1 MAELTSLKDLGF
13 DFPKADKY
21 ALPMVNT
28 VAESVFLKEQR
39 LQEEAVENTRITDM
53 FNTAYSENFSVNSLA
68 DGIEK
73 ARIDRGTPIT
83 TFTPELVKQ
92 LTDGLSIPSSLHVI
106 EEAKTYG
113 YHHAMK
119 TREFNLQTEKNLKKL
134 EAGGWKG
141 TVANIFSVMF
151 DPAEWAV
158 IAGTTAAASAAFTP
172 AGGAGVAT
180 AGTMRQFYK
189 GKKAFFIGAGLGA
202 SESAAFEA
210 IRANVK
216 YNVDL
221 NDVLIAG
228 GLGATIGGGLNLAAN
243 GWRKAGQRALIQN
256 KLLKGIELTDSEKA
270 FDEAFGVKKLTAD
283 IIQRE
288 LTGES
293 FKHSSVGT
301 TPVPQV
307 EGDLPEIAGWGM
319 LGLRKLISVNY
330 RLGTSPLQGARHLA
344 RALLLNPV
352 GYKKSDL
359 ATNPES
365 ASEIAEALQ
374 AQFRVKHATL
384 LRHQQQRWVKETGLT
399 ADDFNIAVARYV
411 RGIDTDVTDGV
422 KLVGENIRKLQ
433 NGLAELAVEAD
444 VTGFAKDLLGKNP
457 FYMSRIFNDDKI
469 RLVRDEF
476 DDLAIQDLVE
486 TAIRKEQPNIEAS
499 VEKYLRGK
507 GRKKIGQKEVDGY
520 IKRLAAAYTRSI
532 TDPSLKITGTG
543 GANEMALAD
552 IETLLRAEFRD
563 DITDDA
569 IEIIS
574 DILTQT
580 KTRKAHKR
588 SRKRVALDES
598 TVIQVANKNG
608 EIKSLAFTD
617 LLEENADQLFNSYIF
632 QMSGAIGLAR
642 NGIDTN
648 KAGTSFK
655 DFKDRLALE
664 ATDKNVKD
672 GVLEES
678 INALDFVYDGL
689 TRRLGNRE
697 ETKTMQDL
705 GVAWRAY
712 SFAVNMGMSG
722 MSALMELSNVM
733 FEASFMTLLKG
744 VPEYRKLVKTLSDP
758 NAPQDI
764 IDELVYAIGM
774 GDEVSLG
781 LWNNV
786 TRFDTEDIGATI
798 SSEVGGMYNK
808 KGSSLSQLRGKVG
821 EGAEDL
827 AYGSQKFVA
836 YWSGLTGVTQ
846 TLRRLSMLNFTNE
859 IALAAGKGKIP
870 FSAIKRQQL
879 GLTDEM
885 AIKIRDTMNSDK
897 VIKNP
902 NGTVKKLNI
911 KEWDADVREAF
922 SAIGFKDARLNVQE
936 TNIGSVNKF
945 MKSTQIG
952 KTLLQFMSFTLA
964 SLEQQTMRFGV
975 RAVSGDAGAVTK
987 ILTSAAIMGSLMY
1000 MARVHLNAAGRSD
1013 KEEYIKERMKN
1024 ENIALGALQQIGAFS
1039 IFSYISQITTGA
1051 MHGNTYAITPPVF
1064 SLGQSVLSSGNA
1076 IWEGLVEDD
1085 QDMTETEWRSF
1096 LRLAPASSLY
1106 GVRQILNGMAADF
1119 SR

>member
-13 DFPKADKY
+13 DFPTADKY
-21 ALPMVNT
+21 ALPMVST

-39 LQEEAVENTRITDM
+39 LQEEAVENTRIIDM
-53 FNTAYSENFSVNSLA
+53 FNTAYSENFSVSALA

-83 TFTPELVKQ
+83 NFTPELVKE
-92 LTDGLSIPSSLHVI
+92 LTDGLSIPASLHVI

-119 TREFNLQTEKNLKKL
+119 TKEFNLQTEKNLKRL

-141 TVANIFSVMF
+141 TLANVFSVMF

-158 IAGTTAAASAAFTP
+158 IAGTTAAASATFTP

-180 AGTMRQFYK
+180 VGAMRQFYK

-202 SESAAFEA
+202 AESSAFEA

-216 YNVDL
+216 YNTDL

-243 GWRKAGQRALIQN
+243 GWRKAGQRAMIQN
-256 KLLKGIELTDSEKA
+256 KLLQGIELTDSEKA

-307 EGDLPEIAGWGM
+307 EGDLPEIAGWSM
-319 LGLRKLISVNY
+319 FGLRKLISVNF

-399 ADDFNIAVARYV
+399 VEDFNIAVSRYV
-411 RGIDTDVTDGV
+411 RNIDTDVTDGV
-422 KLVGENIRKLQ
+422 KLVGENIRRLQTKLS
-433 NGLAELAVEAD
+433 ELAVEAD
-444 VTGFAKDLLGKNP
+444 VTGFTKDLLGKNP

-486 TAIRKEQPNIEAS
+486 TAIRKEQPNIEVS

-507 GRKKIGQKEVDGY
+507 GRKKIGQEEVNGY

-552 IETLLRAEFRD
+552 IEKLLKAEFD

-608 EIKSLAFTD
+608 EIKPLAFTD

-648 KAGTSFK
+648 KAGTAFA
-655 DFKDRLALE
+655 DFKKRLGLE
-664 ATDKNVKD
+664 ATEKNVSD
-672 GVLEES
+672 EVLRES

-689 TRRLGNRE
+689 TRRLGNRDE
-697 ETKTMQDL
+697 SKTMQDL

-722 MSALMELSNVM
+722 MSAIMELSNVM

-744 VPEYRKLVKTLSDP
+744 LPEYRKLIKTLSDP

-798 SSEVGGMYNK
+798 SSELGGMHK

-821 EGAEDL
+821 EGAEEL

-859 IALAAGKGKIP
+859 IALAAAKGKIP

-911 KEWDADVREAF
+911 KDWEADVREAF

-945 MKSTQIG
+945 MKTNQIG

-975 RAVSGDAGAVTK
+975 RAVSGDAGAVLK

-1000 MARVHLNAAGRSD
+1000 SARVHLNAAGRSD
-1013 KEEYIKERMKN
+1013 REDYIKERMKN

-1039 IFSYISQITTGA
+1039 IFSYISQIVTGA

-1064 SLGQSVLSSGNA
+1064 SLAQSVVSSGNA

-1085 QDMTETEWRSF
+1085 KDMTEAEWRSF

-1106 GVRQILNGMAADF
+1106 GVRQILNGMSADF

>member
-13 DFPKADKY
+13 DFPTADKY
-21 ALPMVNT
+21 ALPMVST

-39 LQEEAVENTRITDM
+39 LQEEAIENTRITDM
-53 FNTAYSENFSVNSLA
+53 FNTAYSENFSVSSLA

-73 ARIDRGTPIT
+73 ARIDKGIPIT
-83 TFTPELVKQ
+83 TFTPELVKE
-92 LTDGLSIPSSLHVI
+92 LTTGLSIPSSLHVI

-119 TREFNLQTEKNLKKL
+119 TREFNLQTEKNLKTL

-141 TVANIFSVMF
+141 MLANVFSVMF

-180 AGTMRQFYK
+180 VGAMRQFYK

-216 YNVDL
+216 YNIDL

-243 GWRKAGQRALIQN
+243 GWRKAGQRAMIQN
-256 KLLKGIELTDSEKA
+256 KLIKGIELTDSEKA
-270 FDEAFGVKKLTAD
+270 FDEAFGVKKLTAN
-283 IIQRE
+283 IIQKE
-288 LTGES
+288 LTGEA
-293 FKHSSVGT
+293 FKDSTIGT
-301 TPVPQV
+301 SAVPQV
-307 EGDLPEIAGWGM
+307 EGDLPEIAGWSM

-330 RLGTSPLQGARHLA
+330 RLGTHALQGARHLA

-359 ATNPES
+359 ATNSES
-365 ASEIAEALQ
+365 ASEIAESLQ
-374 AQFRVKHATL
+374 GQFRVKHATL
-384 LRHQQQRWVKETGLT
+384 LRHQQQRWIKETGLT
-399 ADDFNIAVARYV
+399 AEDFNIAVARYV

-422 KLVGENIRKLQ
+422 KLVGDNINKLQ
-433 NGLAELAVEAD
+433 TRLAELAVEAD
-444 VTGFAKDLLGKNP
+444 VTGFTKDLLGKNP

-469 RLVRDEF
+469 RVVRDEF
-476 DDLAIQDLVE
+476 EDSAIQNLVE
-486 TAIRKEQPNIEAS
+486 TAIRKEQPDLEVS

-507 GRKKIGQKEVDGY
+507 GRKKIGQEEVDGY

-543 GANEMALAD
+543 GSNEMALAD
-552 IETLLRAEFRD
+552 IETLLKAEFD
-563 DITDDA
+563 DITEDA

-588 SRKRVALDES
+588 SRKRVVLDEG

-655 DFKDRLALE
+655 EFKDRLSLEAGDKNMGTEELKE
-664 ATDKNVKD
+664 ATD
-672 GVLEES
+672 
-678 INALDFVYDGL
+678 ALDFVYDGL
-689 TRRLGNRE
+689 TRRLGNRD
-697 ETKTMQDL
+697 ETQTMQDL

-758 NAPQDI
+758 NAPQDV

-786 TRFDTEDIGATI
+786 TRFDTEDVGTTI
-798 SSEVGGMYNK
+798 SSERGGMYNR
-808 KGSSLSQLRGKVG
+808 KGSSLNQLRGKAG
-821 EGAEDL
+821 AGAENL
-827 AYGSQKFVA
+827 AYEGQKFVA

-885 AIKIRDTMNSDK
+885 AIKIRDTMNSSK
-897 VIKNP
+897 VIKNK

-911 KEWDADVREAF
+911 KDWDQDVREAF
-922 SAIGFKDARLNVQE
+922 SSLGFKDARLNVQE

-945 MKSTQIG
+945 MKTNQIG
-952 KTLLQFMSFTLA
+952 KTFLQFMSFTLA

-975 RAVSGDAGAVTK
+975 RAASGDAGAVTK
-987 ILTSAAIMGSLMY
+987 ILLSAGLMGSLMY
-1000 MARVHLNAAGRSD
+1000 MARVHLNSTGRSD
-1013 KEEYIKERMKN
+1013 KEEYIKERMTT

-1039 IFSYISQITTGA
+1039 IFSYISQLTTGA

-1064 SLGQSVLSSGNA
+1064 SLGQSIFSSGNA

>member
-13 DFPKADKY
+13 DFPTADKY
-21 ALPMVNT
+21 ALPMVST

-39 LQEEAVENTRITDM
+39 LQEEAVENTRIIDM
-53 FNTAYSENFSVNSLA
+53 FNTAYSENFSVSALA

-83 TFTPELVKQ
+83 NFTPELVKE
-92 LTDGLSIPSSLHVI
+92 LTDGLSIPASLHVI

-119 TREFNLQTEKNLKKL
+119 TKEFNLQTEKNLKRL

-141 TVANIFSVMF
+141 TLANVFSVMF

-158 IAGTTAAASAAFTP
+158 IAGTTAAASATFTP

-180 AGTMRQFYK
+180 VGAMRQFYK

-202 SESAAFEA
+202 AESSAFEA

-216 YNVDL
+216 YNTDL

-243 GWRKAGQRALIQN
+243 GWRKAGQRAMIQN
-256 KLLKGIELTDSEKA
+256 KLLQGIELTDSEKA

-307 EGDLPEIAGWGM
+307 EGDLPEIAGWSM
-319 LGLRKLISVNY
+319 FGLRKLISVNF

-352 GYKKSDL
+352 GYKKSEL

-399 ADDFNIAVARYV
+399 VEDFNIAVSRYV
-411 RGIDTDVTDGV
+411 RNIDTDVTDGV
-422 KLVGENIRKLQ
+422 KLVGENIRRLQTKLS
-433 NGLAELAVEAD
+433 ELAVEAD
-444 VTGFAKDLLGKNP
+444 VTGFTKDLLGKNP

-486 TAIRKEQPNIEAS
+486 TAIRKEQPNIEVS

-507 GRKKIGQKEVDGY
+507 GRKKIGQEEVNGY

-552 IETLLRAEFRD
+552 IEKLLKAEFD

-569 IEIIS
+569 IEVIS

-608 EIKSLAFTD
+608 EIKPLAFTD

-648 KAGTSFK
+648 KAGTAFA
-655 DFKDRLALE
+655 DFKKRLGLE
-664 ATDKNVKD
+664 ATEKNVSD
-672 GVLEES
+672 EVLRES

-689 TRRLGNRE
+689 TRRLGNRDE
-697 ETKTMQDL
+697 SKTMQDL

-722 MSALMELSNVM
+722 MSAIMELSNVM

-744 VPEYRKLVKTLSDP
+744 LPEYRKLIKTLSDP

-798 SSEVGGMYNK
+798 SSELGGMHK

-821 EGAEDL
+821 EGAEEL

-859 IALAAGKGKIP
+859 IALAAAKGKIP

-911 KEWDADVREAF
+911 KDWEADVREAF

-945 MKSTQIG
+945 MKTNQIG

-975 RAVSGDAGAVTK
+975 RAVSGDAGAVLK

-1000 MARVHLNAAGRSD
+1000 SARVHLNAAGRSD
-1013 KEEYIKERMKN
+1013 REDYIKERMKN

-1039 IFSYISQITTGA
+1039 IFSYISQIVTGA

-1064 SLGQSVLSSGNA
+1064 SLAQSVVSSGNA

-1085 QDMTETEWRSF
+1085 KDMTEAEWRSF

-1106 GVRQILNGMAADF
+1106 GVRQILNGMSADF